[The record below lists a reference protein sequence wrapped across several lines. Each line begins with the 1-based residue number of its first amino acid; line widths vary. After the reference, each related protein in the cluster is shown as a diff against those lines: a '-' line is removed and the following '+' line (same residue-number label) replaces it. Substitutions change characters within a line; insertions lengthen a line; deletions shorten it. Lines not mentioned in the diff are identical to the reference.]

1 MTYKGITSPIEVVY
15 ERLDADSHQYF
26 DIENLIPGSVVSGTA
41 KDNGIGH
48 MWFYMG
54 QFDSRDS
61 VLDYLVKLGY
71 DRNAVSPYVGSG
83 NGDGGKH
90 WRIECN
96 GSQGCVINN
105 NTDGKARFKSFV
117 AYKLTSRDATFSIK
131 NASMVRV
138 RLSENHLLTAVLQ
151 STAFIPIL
159 SAKQRSEKLQ
169 SELTVSV
176 RSSFPTAHIMLRN
189 FPLRKATLSRLK
201 FTS

>member
-176 RSSFPTAHIMLRN
+176 RSSFLTAHIMLRN
-189 FPLRKATLSRLK
+189 FQLRKATLFRLK

>member
-1 MTYKGITSPIEVVY
+1 MTYKGITSPIEVIY
-15 ERLDADSHQYF
+15 EKLDADSHQYF
-26 DIENLIPGSVVSGTA
+26 DSENLIPGSVVSGTA

-54 QFDSRDS
+54 QFDNRDA

-105 NTDGKARFKSFV
+105 NIDGKARFKSFV

-131 NASMVRV
+131 KCIDGTSQIVGKSPVDGSFAKY
-138 RLSENHLLTAVLQ
+138 
-151 STAFIPIL
+151 AFTPIL
-159 SAKQRSEKLQ
+159 SAKQRSEKSQ

-176 RSSFPTAHIMLRN
+176 RSSFPMAHIM
-189 FPLRKATLSRLK
+189 
-201 FTS
+201 